1 MPRLVFLVTED
12 WYFVSHRL
20 ALARAAKE
28 AGFEVTVITRC
39 NAECAAIEAAGLRVV
54 PFEMARRGL
63 NPLGLLREVL
73 GVARLYRKL
82 KPDIVHHVALRP
94 VVVGGLAA
102 RLAGVKNVVS
112 AVAGM
117 GYAFALTPSP
127 SPRGRGEPDGVR
139 AVSGESRVSHA
150 ARRLVGFVLERLLR
164 FALARGVVI
173 VQNPDDAATVQGLGI
188 APERIRLI
196 PGAGVDTEHFSP
208 QPEPEGV
215 PVVMLASRLLWD
227 KGVGE
232 FVEAAR
238 RLKGRARFVL
248 VGAPD
253 PGNPAS
259 VAEGDLRA
267 WVQDGIV
274 EWWGRRDDMAK
285 VLSAA
290 HIVCLA
296 SYREGLPK
304 VLLEAMACGR
314 ACITTDAPGCR
325 DCVRDGDNGL
335 LVPVKDAVALAAA
348 IARLIDDK
356 NLRRRMG
363 ERGRERAVAEFSLDG
378 VIGATLEAYRGVLG

>member
-1 MPRLVFLVTED
+1 MPTAGAHLVFLVTED

-20 ALARAAKE
+20 ALAKAAKE

-39 NAECAAIEAAGLRVV
+39 NAECAGIEAAGLRVV
-54 PFEMARRGL
+54 PFDMARRGL
-63 NPLGLLREVL
+63 NPLGLLREVV

-102 RLAGVKNVVS
+102 RLAGVRSAVS
-112 AVAGM
+112 AIAGL
-117 GYAFALTPSP
+117 GFAFTG
-127 SPRGRGEPDGVR
+127 GRGGWLQQAMR
-139 AVSGESRVSHA
+139 A
-150 ARRLVGFVLERLLR
+150 LLR
-164 FALARGVVI
+164 LALARGVVI
-173 VQNPDDAATVQGLGI
+173 VQNPDDAAAVQGLGV

-196 PGAGVDTEHFSP
+196 TGAGVDTARFAP
-208 QPEPEGV
+208 RPEPEGR

-259 VAEGDLRA
+259 VAEGDLYA

-274 EWWGRRDDMAK
+274 EWWGRRDDMAE

-290 HIVCLA
+290 HIVCLP

-335 LVPVKDAVALAAA
+335 LVPVKDAAALTAA
-348 IARLIDDK
+348 IERLIDDR
-356 NLRRRMG
+356 NLRQRMG
-363 ERGRERAVAEFSLDG
+363 ERGRERAVAEFSQDR
-378 VIGATLEAYRGVLG
+378 VIDATLAVYAEALVRRDES